1 MSKLLAPVTFGLFG
15 IYFLQSS
22 LHRGLSAALRS
33 SDVFTTAFLAFVGWA
48 FSKYLESVTKRFDAT
63 DASVNKRFDAVDASV
78 NKRFDAVDAALRELA
93 RKGSG

>member
-33 SDVFTTAFLAFVGWA
+33 SDVFTTAFLAFIGWA
-48 FSKYLESVTKRFDAT
+48 FNKHLESVT
-63 DASVNKRFDAVDASV
+63 
-78 NKRFDAVDAALRELA
+78 KRFDAVDAALRELA
-93 RKGSG
+93 RKGSS

>member
-48 FSKYLESVTKRFDAT
+48 FNKYLQ
-63 DASVNKRFDAVDASV
+63 SV

>member
-1 MSKLLAPVTFGLFG
+1 MAVAVSKLLAPVTFGLFG

-48 FSKYLESVTKRFDAT
+48 FSKYLESV
-63 DASVNKRFDAVDASV
+63 